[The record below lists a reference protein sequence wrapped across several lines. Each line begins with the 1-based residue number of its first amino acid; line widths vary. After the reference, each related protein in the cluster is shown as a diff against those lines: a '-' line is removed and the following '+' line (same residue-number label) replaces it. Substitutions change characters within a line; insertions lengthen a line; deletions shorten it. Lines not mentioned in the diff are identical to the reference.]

1 MAPPIFKKEDPEAPL
16 PRRERND
23 NDAAAGPE
31 SQTGPMASVQP
42 NIHSFEDPG
51 VDDIHTDQHRGDR
64 ELGDT

>member
-1 MAPPIFKKEDPEAPL
+1 M

-51 VDDIHTDQHRGDR
+51 VDDIHTHQHRGDR